1 LKEKLHKTAE
11 QLTEQANAN
20 AALTINADAN
30 ENQAEHE
37 TKAEPEPAE
46 VPSEEVAQSQSQEK
60 KPKENEEGY
69 VTPRQTAEPDAK
81 RKHHVGEKEAIHL
94 ETSPVAIQR
103 KTFNGEFEDKLKS
116 IQEESHREVVK
127 LTQLLESAE
136 AGNQEKLVA
145 LEDKERRLRE
155 LEE

>member
-20 AALTINADAN
+20 AALTLNADAN
-30 ENQAEHE
+30 ENETEHE
-37 TKAEPEPAE
+37 TKAEPEPVEIA
-46 VPSEEVAQSQSQEK
+46 SEEVAQSQSQEK
-60 KPKENEEGY
+60 KPEEGY